1 MNTENRGQEEFKVS
15 GSSVTDKAKEL
26 WHEGNIRRV
35 IVRKDGE
42 RYLELPLN
50 LTVIGTVLAPQFA
63 AVGAIVALAT
73 GCSIAVERTTED

>member
-1 MNTENRGQEEFKVS
+1 
-15 GSSVTDKAKEL
+15 
-26 WHEGNIRRV
+26 EGNIRRV

>member
-73 GCSIAVERTTED
+73 GCSIAVERTGED